1 MTLPKPDWLQARAE
15 WIKKV
20 HSVIKYPVLPD
31 HLYKSLHLYYSDYPL
46 GTWDSK
52 IFVEKYLNMCPDLDF
67 KSLKFQ
73 ECLAAASA
81 LRGQPKAWLRQ
92 GMAAAGGG
100 AGGAG
105 GAGAAADVKSNLG
118 RPDPRFVPGSRE
130 AGGRE
135 DFLRIYDPSKYWL
148 VISASPTRGDASR
161 EKFDTYDGFLDYF
174 LQFFQDDDDPNV
186 AYKVIPNASGDKPWL
201 RFQDNKGGKFAIVSN
216 KLFPRTRQFKK
227 FVNDLEN
234 ANYHEFVEAF
244 T

>member
-1 MTLPKPDWLQARAE
+1 M
-15 WIKKV
+15 

-52 IFVEKYLNMCPDLDF
+52 IFVEKYLNMYPDLDF

-81 LRGQPKAWLRQ
+81 LRGQPKAWLQQ

-100 AGGAG
+100 AGAAADAAG
-105 GAGAAADVKSNLG
+105 ADVKSNLG

-130 AGGRE
+130 AGSRE
-135 DFLRIYDPSKYWL
+135 DFFNIYDPSKYWL
-148 VISASPTRGDASR
+148 ISVPARGEQDR
-161 EKFDTYDGFLDYF
+161 QKFESYSEFLDYF
-174 LQFFQDDDDPNV
+174 LQVFQDDDDPNV
-186 AYKVIPNASGDKPWL
+186 AYKVIPNSSGDKPWL
-201 RFQDNKGGKFAIVSN
+201 RFQDNKGGNFAIVSN
-216 KLFPRTRQFKK
+216 KLFPRTRQFKQ
-227 FVNDLEN
+227 FVYDLEN